1 MKRLNPPRKVTFW
14 ITVGL
19 AVVAILAVILP
30 IPVLSGLAFW
40 LLFAAYLLLAIAVV
54 AKGI

>member
-19 AVVAILAVILP
+19 AVLSILSIILP
-30 IPVLSGLAFW
+30 IPILASIAYW
-40 LLFAAYLLLAIAVV
+40 IMFAAYLLLAISVV